1 MYFDSLDLL
10 EFYSTTR
17 TSQLICINFL
27 KHFSSTVKTDR
38 GFTFLTVI
46 VSAVNNLS
54 ADYAWFI

>member
-1 MYFDSLDLL
+1 MYFDSLDSL

-17 TSQLICINFL
+17 TSQLTCINFF
-27 KHFSSTVKTDR
+27 KQVSSTIKTDT

-54 ADYAWFI
+54 ADYA